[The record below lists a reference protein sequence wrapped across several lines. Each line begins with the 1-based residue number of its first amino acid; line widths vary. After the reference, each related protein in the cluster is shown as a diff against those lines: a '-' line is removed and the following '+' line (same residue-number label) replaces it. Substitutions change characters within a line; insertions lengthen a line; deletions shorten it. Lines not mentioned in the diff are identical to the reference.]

1 MSTRNIPRPP
11 GRNPDQAPASPR
23 PVAQPQGPRSEEPEF
38 FDEPDLPPGE
48 PSGEPTRDTKPRLPS
63 ERKP

>member
-1 MSTRNIPRPP
+1 MTAAKTPRPSESTP
-11 GRNPDQAPASPR
+11 PEAPASTPGR
-23 PVAQPQGPRSEEPEF
+23 PEDPHSEEPEF

-48 PSGEPTRDTKPRLPS
+48 PSGEPTRNTKRHLPS

>member
-1 MSTRNIPRPP
+1 MTTQPDPPDDARRP
-11 GRNPDQAPASPR
+11 APTPA
-23 PVAQPQGPRSEEPEF
+23 PQHPEDPRSEEPEF

-48 PSGEPTRDTKPRLPS
+48 PSGEPTRHTKPVLPK